1 MDRIEY
7 TEDYLQRYWS
17 IFNTKYFNN
26 ILHKVKI
33 QWSGRMKNWGL
44 TFCEYSYK
52 TRNIITTRIVLNR
65 KAIRT
70 FKQFR
75 MVLVHEMVH
84 QWVYQ
89 TFKIKDID
97 NVIQSR
103 S

>member
-1 MDRIEY
+1 MDKIEY

-70 FKQFR
+70 FKRFR

-97 NVIQSR
+97 NVIHSR
-103 S
+103 N